1 MAKRETRDLSSDIGV
16 IRTFKFIQNKP
27 HFAIGEFVDNSI
39 QSFLDHKEKLEK
51 LIPGY
56 KPKIEISVT
65 NNLITVRDNCAG
77 ISMEDEER
85 AFMVAA
91 SNPNIAGI
99 GTFGMGM
106 KVSACWFSDQ
116 WKVETKYIDEDEIKT
131 FDIDVNKI
139 LESGD
144 LTIGPKTQKSSD
156 QPFTQITILNPFED
170 KLPHASG
177 VTAIKDHLSDIY
189 RWFINDNQ
197 IDIFYNGDQLAFDPP
212 NIKEMPCV
220 SDPDGESY
228 EWVTEIPELDL
239 GDGLK
244 AWGVA
249 YLRDKGRV
257 SGQRGFG
264 IFWKDRLVTGS
275 TGDPWMP
282 GSNDDFDT
290 REAVNKYA
298 IYQGANSGIN
308 QRLEGWIH
316 ISPEFEV
323 PSTKNGVL
331 WYGKDLVLMEQLK
344 SYLTDCELIGTPNKK
359 FDFIRQ
365 AKKGEWKKK
374 LDIDTKKI
382 DEAFDNEAL
391 EELKK
396 QKTEINV
403 DIGDISLEKADPV
416 EEIIQNEN
424 QAPRTFIYEDTQWNI
439 IVELVRND
447 EDNFYDITNG
457 PDGDMLST
465 ERVVK
470 VSINLG
476 HPFVERYFDQG
487 EGVLEKEGILK
498 LAISLAMAEI
508 LAKEKSAGP
517 IGMRRIMNS
526 LLRNPDL

>member
-1 MAKRETRDLSSDIGV
+1 MAKREIRDLSSDIGV

-39 QSFLDHKEKLEK
+39 QSYLDHKKKLEK

-56 KPKIEISVT
+56 KPRIEITVT
-65 NNLITVRDNCAG
+65 SKQISVRDNCAG
-77 ISMEDEER
+77 ISIEDEER

-106 KVSACWFSDQ
+106 KVSACWFSDH

-131 FDIDVNKI
+131 FDVDVNKI
-139 LESGD
+139 LETGD
-144 LTIGPKTQKSSD
+144 LSIGPKTKKSSEE
-156 QPFTQITILNPFED
+156 PFTQITILNPFED

-177 VTAIKDHLSDIY
+177 VSAIKEYLADIY
-189 RWFINDNQ
+189 RWFINEDQ
-197 IDIFYNGDQLAFDPP
+197 IDILYNGDHLVFDPP
-212 NIKEMPCV
+212 KIKQMP
-220 SDPDGESY
+220 SEADSNGEIY

-290 REAVNKYA
+290 REAMSKYA
-298 IYQGANSGIN
+298 IYQGANSAIN

-331 WYGKDLVLMEQLK
+331 WYGKDFVLMEKLK
-344 SYLTDCELIGTPNKK
+344 SYLMDCELIGVPNKK

-365 AKKGEWKKK
+365 AKKGEWSKK
-374 LDIDTKKI
+374 LDIDTQKI
-382 DEAFDNEAL
+382 DEAFDDEAV
-391 EELKK
+391 EEFKK
-396 QKTEINV
+396 EKT
-403 DIGDISLEKADPV
+403 DIDFDLDNIPLDQDDPV
-416 EEIIQNEN
+416 EEIKQTDKQIT
-424 QAPRTFIYEDTQWNI
+424 RKFKYDDTEWT
-439 IVELVRND
+439 IVIEAVRDD
-447 EDNFYDITNG
+447 EQNFYDITNG
-457 PDGDMLST
+457 PDGDILST
-465 ERVVK
+465 ERLVK
-470 VSINLG
+470 LTVNLG
-476 HPFVERYFDQG
+476 HPFVERNFSQG
-487 EGVLEKEGILK
+487 EGVIEKEGMLK
-498 LAISLAMAEI
+498 LAISLAIAEI

-517 IGMRRIMNS
+517 IGMRRIMNA
-526 LLRNPDL
+526 LLRN